1 MACHLQTV
9 GSRIS
14 TPQGGSGNLRKK
26 KNNKLENEQTS
37 RGRSGHSPKT
47 NMTMEHPH
55 FGYRGPASSK
65 GEFLFQLEA
74 M

>member
-1 MACHLQTV
+1 MSFAN
-9 GSRIS
+9 GGFPNFDPSRW
-14 TPQGGSGNLRKK
+14 QRKFAK

-37 RGRSGHSPKT
+37 RGRSGHPPKT